1 MPSPNDPVADAMRL
15 DKWLWACRLCKT
27 RALAVQ
33 WIERGRVE
41 VDGVR
46 AKPGRTLRVGSVL
59 RLASPPGP
67 PRELTVRALSAVR
80 GPAPVAQALYEESP
94 ASQAARAAW
103 IAAGRGVAE
112 PAASRSDGRPTK
124 RDRRAIESAAGRW
137 QRWSASIDD

>member
-1 MPSPNDPVADAMRL
+1 MSNQEDTAAAGMRL
-15 DKWLWACRLCKT
+15 DKWLWASRLCKT

-33 WIERGRVE
+33 WVERGRVE

-59 RLASPPGP
+59 RLAAPPGP
-67 PRELTVRALSAVR
+67 ARELIVRALSALR
-80 GPAPVAQALYEESP
+80 GPAPVAQTLYEESA
-94 ASQAARAAW
+94 ASLAARAAW
-103 IAAGRGVAE
+103 TAASRTAAE